1 MPTLTP
7 SGEQIIINGWE
18 KKKST
23 YTGPFSRHL
32 QQVKGITM
40 TTSVS
45 KPNVYSDFLKPGKT
59 VLAVASVH
67 QSIILSQTLVQA
79 LHKDGLLIIIKM

>member
-7 SGEQIIINGWE
+7 SGEQIITKGWE

-59 VLAVASVH
+59 VSAVASV
-67 QSIILSQTLVQA
+67 QSIFLSQTLVQA
-79 LHKDGLLIIIKM
+79 LHKDGLLIIIKT